1 MMWAAAAVRS
11 GATMSSSS
19 TAKTR
24 AASGRITPRLSA
36 MIVMAESAGAH
47 IALAARRCVPA
58 SSAIVSL
65 NRMR

>member
-11 GATMSSSS
+11 GATMSFS

-24 AASGRITPRLSA
+24 AASRRIAPRLSA

-65 NRMR
+65 KRMR